1 MTETLTLVFT
11 LKSNFGR
18 KVALRKLAQDDFAV
32 VSDLL
37 PFEV

>member
-1 MTETLTLVFT
+1 MTERLTLVFT